1 MKYQYKNKIL
11 YFYFHGEFDYVN
23 IESIKKQ
30 VIDLI
35 EKNDIT
41 KVVFDFDEI
50 TFVDSTGIGFVI
62 ARFKQCAAK
71 NAELIMANLSAE
83 NRVIFEMSGIFQ
95 IIKLQDNEVK
105 L

>member
-1 MKYQYKNKIL
+1 MKYQYKNRIL

-23 IESIKKQ
+23 IESVKKQ

-35 EKNDIT
+35 DQYDCEKVI
-41 KVVFDFDEI
+41 FDFEEI
-50 TFVDSTGIGFVI
+50 SFVDSTGIGFVI
-62 ARFKQCAAK
+62 ARFKQCANK
-71 NAELIMANLSAE
+71 NTELIMANLSSN

-95 IIKLQDNEVK
+95 IIKLMDNEVK

>member
-1 MKYQYKNKIL
+1 MKYQYKKRIL
-11 YFYFHGEFDYVN
+11 FFYFDGDFDYVN
-23 IESIKKQ
+23 IEAIKKQ

-35 EKNDIT
+35 DET
-41 KVVFDFDEI
+41 KMDKVIFDFEDI

-62 ARFKQCAAK
+62 ARYKQCSAK
-71 NAELIMANLSAE
+71 KVELVMSNLSAE

-95 IIKLQDNEVK
+95 IIKLQNNEVK